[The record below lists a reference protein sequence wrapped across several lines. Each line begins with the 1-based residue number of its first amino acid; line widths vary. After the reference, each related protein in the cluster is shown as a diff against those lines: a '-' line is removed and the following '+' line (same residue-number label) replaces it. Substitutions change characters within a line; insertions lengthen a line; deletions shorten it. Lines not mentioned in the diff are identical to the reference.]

1 MPIEFYT
8 ACPDCGTEID
18 APVDSGAQCPNPKC
32 NKIVKTVEKKR
43 VYKVAK
49 SDLWDRLNH
58 KTGDDKR

>member
-1 MPIEFYT
+1 MPIELYT

-18 APVDSGAQCPNPKC
+18 APVGYGAQCPKC

-43 VYKVAK
+43 VYKVTRG
-49 SDLWDRLNH
+49 DLWDRLNR